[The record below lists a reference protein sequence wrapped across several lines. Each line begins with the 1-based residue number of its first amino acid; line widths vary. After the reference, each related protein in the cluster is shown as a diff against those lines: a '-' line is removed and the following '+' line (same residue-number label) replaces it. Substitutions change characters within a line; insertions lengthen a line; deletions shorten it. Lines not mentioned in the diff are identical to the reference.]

1 MVCGCAERH
10 PAARRSRVNLVTVSI
25 LSPGARRDGAA
36 VRDTEV
42 NEREAPIGAA
52 TGVPS
57 GSGAFAGRALSERS
71 RPRGYPGRGS
81 GYRGK
86 RSLAEGPAAG
96 STVPHKRRRDKTP
109 SAKIPPP
116 SSRSEPGSGEAV
128 NFGGSNSGCPLKRS
142 VTPSAELFVCG
153 THPLDAPS
161 VIRKLLLNTK
171 AK

>member
-1 MVCGCAERH
+1 MAREQTTVLK
-10 PAARRSRVNLVTVSI
+10 PAGHSIGIRSIAQFVHGLFSTSQR
-25 LSPGARRDGAA
+25 
-36 VRDTEV
+36 
-42 NEREAPIGAA
+42 
-52 TGVPS
+52 
-57 GSGAFAGRALSERS
+57 ERS

-86 RSLAEGPAAG
+86 RSLTERPAAG